1 MINRLKDFLG
11 EPEES
16 KPEEDYWEIETTA
29 GWFYVSRETARALVV
44 RLERLRRPRWST
56 LRDLFG
62 SEIWVRSDD
71 VIRVSECTNGQRT
84 AGRAFRR
91 ERRREEKSDRRP
103 WEDDD

>member
-11 EPEES
+11 EPEER

-29 GWFYVSRETARALVV
+29 GWFYVSRETARALVA
-44 RLERLRRPRWST
+44 RLDRLCRARWLT
-56 LRDLFG
+56 FRDIFG
-62 SEIWVRSDD
+62 SEVWVRSNS
-71 VIRVSECTNGQRT
+71 VTRVSECTDTQRA